1 MNYYVDVI
9 TKIGL
14 LQLLLGIV
22 VLALVLKIVFEVYDY
37 FKSRLGIKTAKEIE
51 HEEYEK
57 RQSNQEKQMNDFMES
72 TNNQLNEFSICLT
85 KIIEE
90 MSEMK
95 ENVKVEIDGIRA
107 DSKAYR
113 EKQRESQLTDK
124 QYKLIATW
132 KDSTNKGYISQ
143 IDKLTFNRLLS
154 EYEELGGNGFMHT
167 VVVPDIESLRVEIK

>member
-95 ENVKVEIDGIRA
+95 DNVKRI
-107 DSKAYR
+107 
-113 EKQRESQLTDK
+113 
-124 QYKLIATW
+124 LI
-132 KDSTNKGYISQ
+132 
-143 IDKLTFNRLLS
+143 L
-154 EYEELGGNGFMHT
+154 
-167 VVVPDIESLRVEIK
+167 